1 MKKIAFIKNG
11 EVALVF
17 NTDESLFDIFMN
29 SDAKLDVTDN
39 ADVNTGWKY
48 DGTNFSAP
56 EIIQSN
62 DPIPTAD
69 SVD

>member
-39 ADVNTGWKY
+39 ADVNTGWNY

-56 EIIQSN
+56 EIIQGN